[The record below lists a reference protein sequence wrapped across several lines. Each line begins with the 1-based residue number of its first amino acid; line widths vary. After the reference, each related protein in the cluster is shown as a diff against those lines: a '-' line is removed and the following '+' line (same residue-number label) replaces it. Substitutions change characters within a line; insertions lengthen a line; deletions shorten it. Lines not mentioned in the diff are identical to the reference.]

1 MNCEQWLGETASGAV
16 RYFSFGRH
24 ALTEALRVAGIAPGD
39 SVLLPEFLCRDVLAS
54 LVAVGATPCWY
65 PVGEDLRPGSTP
77 DGWRLAR
84 IVMAVN
90 YFGFP
95 QPMTPFREY
104 AARTGALIIEDNAH
118 GFLSSDWNG
127 EWLGARGDLGVFS
140 LRKTLPLAD
149 GAALLAVRPGLAGR
163 LAPQLAAAA
172 VGYAPSAARKAS
184 LRRTPV
190 FGPAAVAATTGL
202 VRTLRLLRTGHAIPP
217 PDAAAETVIPHPPAP
232 HDGLAAALAAA
243 DAQREI
249 DRRRELYRT
258 VERAARALGITPL
271 FPELPPLTAP
281 YGFPFRADPGP
292 ALQSLKRWASLR
304 GLDLI
309 HWPDLPD
316 VIVASAPTHYRSV
329 HLVNFLW

>member
-1 MNCEQWLGETASGAV
+1 MSLDHWVTYGRSGAV
-16 RYFSFGRH
+16 RYFSLGRH
-24 ALTEALRVAGIAPGD
+24 ALAEALRVAGIAPGD

-65 PVGEDLRPGSTP
+65 PVSDDLQPGSAS
-77 DGWRLAR
+77 DGWPVAR
-84 IVMAVN
+84 VVMVVD

-95 QPMTPFREY
+95 QSMASFRKY

-118 GFLSSDWNG
+118 GFLSRDGNG
-127 EWLGARGDLGVFS
+127 EWLGVRGDLGVFS

-149 GAALLAVRPGLAGR
+149 GAALLAVRPELAGR
-163 LAPQLAAAA
+163 LVPQLAAAA
-172 VGYAPSAARKAS
+172 AGYAPSAARKAS

-190 FGPAAVAATTGL
+190 LGPAAVAATTGL
-202 VRTLRLLRTGHAIPP
+202 VRALRLLRTGHAIPP

-232 HDGLAAALAAA
+232 HDGLAAALTAV

-258 VERAARALGITPL
+258 VERAARALGIMPL
-271 FPELPPLTAP
+271 FPDLPLLTAP

-292 ALQSLKRWASLR
+292 ALQSLKQWASRR

-316 VIVASAPTHYRSV
+316 AIAASAPAHYRNV

>member
-1 MNCEQWLGETASGAV
+1 MNYGEWPGATAVGAV
-16 RYFSFGRH
+16 RYFSLGRH
-24 ALTEALRVAGIAPGD
+24 ALVEALRVAGVAHGD

-65 PVGEDLRPGSTP
+65 PVGENLQPGSVP
-77 DGWRLAR
+77 ADWPVVRVVLA
-84 IVMAVN
+84 VD

-95 QPMTPFREY
+95 QSMAPFRKY

-118 GFLSSDWNG
+118 GFLSRDENG

-149 GAALLAVRPGLAGR
+149 GAALLAVRPELAGR

-172 VGYAPSAARKAS
+172 GGYAPSAARKAC

-190 FGPAAVAATTGL
+190 LGLPAVAATTSL
-202 VRTLRLLRTGHAIPP
+202 VRAVRLLRTGHAIPP

-232 HDGLAAALAAA
+232 HEGLAAALAAV
-243 DAQREI
+243 DAQGEI

-258 VERAARALGITPL
+258 VERAAQALGIMPL
-271 FPELPPLTAP
+271 FPDLPPQTAP

-292 ALQSLKRWASLR
+292 ALQGLKRWASRR

-309 HWPDLPD
+309 RWPDLPD
-316 VIVASAPTHYRSV
+316 AIAASAPAYYRNV